1 MRAVLRPEILATQ
14 DGAEAEAILRA
25 CVHCGFCN
33 ATCPTYQLL
42 GDERDGPRGRIY
54 QIKSLLEGM
63 PVSAETVSHLDRCLG
78 CRACE
83 TTCPSGVQYGKLLDY
98 ARPLLD
104 AAVPRPAQGRALRW
118 LLRRLIPSPLFPTLL
133 TLGRLVRPLL
143 PAALRRRIPLARA
156 GGAWPAARH
165 ATRWLALDGCVQ
177 EAARPSINAA
187 AARVLDRAGQSL
199 QRVAG
204 AGCCGALPYHLG
216 AHDEARAC
224 ARRNI
229 EAWWPAL
236 DAGAAGVF
244 CASSGCSTMLKDYG
258 HLLRDDPQYAERA
271 QTLAA
276 RVRDATDFI
285 GELPVMP
292 AGAPGVTVAVQ
303 APCSLQH
310 GLKGT
315 GRMEALLGGMGC
327 TVQTP
332 AESHLC
338 CGSAGTYSIL
348 QPALSAELRDRKLGH
363 LNAGTPA
370 VIATSNIGCLLHLE
384 QASATPV
391 RHWLEILDE
400 AQAQRHPEVR

>member
-1 MRAVLRPEILATQ
+1 MRAVLRPEILATH

-98 ARPLLD
+98 ARPQLD
-104 AAVPRPAQGRALRW
+104 AAVPRPVQGRVQRW
-118 LLRRLIPSPLFPTLL
+118 LLRRLIPSPLFPAVLAI
-133 TLGRLVRPLL
+133 GRLLRPLL
-143 PAALRRRIPLARA
+143 PAALARRIPLAVD
-156 GGAWPAARH
+156 GGAWPAATH
-165 ATRWLALDGCVQ
+165 DTRWLALEGCVQ

-187 AARVLDRAGQSL
+187 AARVFDRAGLSL

-216 AHDEARAC
+216 AHEEARAC
-224 ARRNI
+224 AKRNI
-229 EAWWPAL
+229 DAWWPAL
-236 DAGAAGVF
+236 EAGAAGVF

-258 HLLRDDPQYAERA
+258 HLLRDDAHYAARA
-271 QTLAA
+271 QALAE
-276 RVRDATDFI
+276 RVRDATEFI
-285 GELPVMP
+285 DEWRLASPLA
-292 AGAPGVTVAVQ
+292 AGVRVAVQ

-315 GRMEALLGGMGC
+315 GRMEDLLRSLGC

-363 LNAGTPA
+363 LNADSPT

-384 QASATPV
+384 QGSATPV

-400 AQAQRHPEVR
+400 AQAAPR